1 MKNLLEYIVIHL
13 VDNPESVVVSEDK
26 QTDFTQY
33 TIAVH
38 PDDIGRIIG
47 KKGSVISAIRQIARI
62 KAIKDGV
69 MIRVDVDTEGHP
81 KPESSQA
88 EAPVVD
94 TTAQIDTPEEV

>member
-13 VDNPESVVVSEDK
+13 VEHPEEVKITEEK
-26 QTDFTQY
+26 MNDFTQY

-38 PDDIGRIIG
+38 DDDIGRIIG

-69 MIRVDVDTEGHP
+69 MIRIDVKTEDNP
-81 KPESSQA
+81 TTKPA
-88 EAPVVD
+88 AV
-94 TTAQIDTPEEV
+94 TTPEEIAEEAPAIEE